1 VGDAFNLLFSKKN
14 PPSFLAEFPF
24 KYVEV
29 NKICYMRSI
38 YIYKSNTMIKI
49 ILAFKFFQAADAA
62 EDAAADVINR

>member
-1 VGDAFNLLFSKKN
+1 
-14 PPSFLAEFPF
+14 
-24 KYVEV
+24 
-29 NKICYMRSI
+29 MRSI